1 MYYSNNNILIR
12 QQQIINAKDF
22 HTKNVIFNGNINHIG
37 YSLAIVNNN
46 FINSLKP
53 YVNNITILDDINEN
67 EFVNTKNNI
76 LMFMGYPPTYSE
88 NYKICVN
95 YGWEESVFPEE
106 YLNRFQKLDY
116 ITVMSEYVKNTFINN
131 GLKIPIFVT
140 NNGYE
145 HNEDESNIVPDKN
158 TYEINTKKTF
168 VLLHISSCF
177 KRKGIDELLEA
188 YFKGFS
194 GDDDICLY
202 IKTFNNIHNKNLNRK
217 INSYKINIKN
227 PPEIIINFEI
237 IKSKDIE
244 SLINRSSCIIN
255 PSNSEGFGLPAL
267 EAMINRKP
275 VIVTNY
281 SGFKDFCN
289 DKNSFLVDFEYVHSE
304 SHFNNNYN
312 PSYYAKAKID
322 SIIYNIKKV
331 MSFTDDEILQHVEN
345 AYNSVKHLTWDNNVK
360 NNIKAY
366 YLSKKIITNTPK
378 IGVMTTLSNNCGIG
392 IYAQQLFKMRKDI
405 TFLIPEN
412 EYCEFDRENITK
424 CWQSK
429 IFINNKY
436 NGYPVRYR
444 NKSALCRC
452 DKWCH
457 HKEYMVVNF
466 INIAKKMD
474 IIIINYAYSVC
485 LTILEHIVRKLKLLN
500 KIVIL
505 ELHATKNLSYFN
517 ANTVS
522 TLLSYV
528 DLTYVHNIKD
538 LNTLKSIYNCYNTLL
553 SPLPI
558 KDYGNILK
566 INKTKKRLATFGF
579 CFKDKGLIQ
588 LIKAFKLLNNSE
600 LELNL
605 YCSIHHQFVDP
616 KFVKEIDTLIK
627 NDKNIVFDKSH
638 YNLEEIHRNLSS
650 NDLIIFPALES
661 EESASASI
669 RNALSTLKPIII
681 SNSNKFKD
689 FFNINFIY
697 KYSDCNSIQLL
708 KEKIEEVLLLLD
720 PKILIENS
728 KLMLKYIKE
737 NSFDKA
743 HTNIINVCHS
753 LFINKLTKM

>member
-1 MYYSNNNILIR
+1 MYSSGNNIFTQR
-12 QQQIINAKDF
+12 EQIYYAKDF
-22 HTKNVIFNGNINHIG
+22 HTKNVIFNGNINHKG
-37 YSLAIVNNN
+37 YSLSIVNNN
-46 FINSLKP
+46 FINSLKH

-106 YLNRFQKLDY
+106 FLTRFQKLDY
-116 ITVMSEYVKNTFINN
+116 ITVMSEYVKYTLINN

-140 NNGYE
+140 NISYE
-145 HNEDESNIVPDKN
+145 HNENESNIVTNKN
-158 TYEINTKKTF
+158 NYIIDTKKKF
-168 VLLHISSCF
+168 KLLHISSCF

-202 IKTFNNIHNKNLNRK
+202 IKTFHNIHNKKLNIK
-217 INSYKINIKN
+217 INSYKTNNIN

-244 SLINRSSCIIN
+244 SLINSSSCIIN

-267 EAMINRKP
+267 EAMIKRKP

-289 DKNSFLVDFEYVHSE
+289 AKNSFLLDFEYVHSE
-304 SHFNNNYN
+304 SHFTTHYK
-312 PSYYAKAKID
+312 PSYYAKAKIN

-331 MSFTDDEILQHVEN
+331 MSLTHDEILQHVEY
-345 AYNSVKHLTWDNNVK
+345 AYNSVKHLTWNNNVK

-378 IGVMTTLSNNCGIG
+378 IGVMTTLSNICGIG

-412 EYCEFDRENITK
+412 EYCEFDGENIIK
-424 CWQSK
+424 SWQSE
-429 IFINNKY
+429 ILINNEYK
-436 NGYPVRYR
+436 GYPVRYR
-444 NKSALCRC
+444 NKSVLCRC
-452 DKWCH
+452 DKWCY
-457 HKEYMVVNF
+457 HKEYMAVNF

-474 IIIINYAYSVC
+474 VIIINYAYSIC
-485 LTILEHIVRKLKLLN
+485 ITILERIFRELKLLN
-500 KIVIL
+500 KIIIL
-505 ELHATKNLSYFN
+505 ELHATDSLSHFN
-517 ANTVS
+517 TNTVS
-522 TLLSYV
+522 TFLSCV
-528 DLTYVHNIKD
+528 DLTHVHQIKD
-538 LNTLKSIYNCYNTLL
+538 VNTLKSIYNYNNTLL
-553 SPLPI
+553 LPHPI
-558 KDYGNILK
+558 KEYNNVFK
-566 INKTKKRLATFGF
+566 INKTIKRLATFGF

-588 LIKAFKLLNNSE
+588 LIKSFKLLNNSE

-605 YCSIHHQFVDP
+605 YCSTHHKFVDP
-616 KFVKEIDTLIK
+616 TFVKEINTLIK
-627 NDKNIVFDKSH
+627 NDKNIVFNKTH
-638 YNLEEIHRNLSS
+638 YNPEEIHRNLSN

-661 EESASASI
+661 EESASGSI
-669 RNALSTLKPIII
+669 RNAISTLKPIII
-681 SNSNKFKD
+681 SNSGKFKD
-689 FFNINFIY
+689 FLNRNFIY

-708 KEKIEEVLLLLD
+708 KEKIEEVLLLD
-720 PKILIENS
+720 PKIHIENS
-728 KLMLKYIKE
+728 KLMLKYVKE

-743 HTNIINVCHS
+743 HTNILNVCHS